1 MHQTKIEIEKV
12 SENLRVLRMLRGIKV
27 ESVAKGIGITKS
39 SYSNIETGKTEITLS
54 RLQDIADYFQ
64 IDYNVI
70 LHGHLDNYQSLTV
83 GRSDEL
89 IIDSKLLQN
98 IVNVHSSIV
107 ELVERITQKYNHFLC
122 GNL

>member
-107 ELVERITQKYNHFLC
+107 ELVERITQKI
-122 GNL
+122 